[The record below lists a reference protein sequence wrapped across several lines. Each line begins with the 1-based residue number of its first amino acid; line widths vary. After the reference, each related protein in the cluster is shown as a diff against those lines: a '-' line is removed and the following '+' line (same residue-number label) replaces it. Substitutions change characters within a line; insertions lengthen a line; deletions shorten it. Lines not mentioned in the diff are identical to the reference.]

1 MDITGKLH
9 KVFAAVQVSEKFTK
23 REFVIELS
31 DNSQYPQYISLQL
44 TQDKVSLVDNFDE
57 GAELT
62 VSINLR
68 GRAWTNPKDGET
80 KYFNT
85 LEAWRIQS
93 ANGSSAPSNSR
104 PQPKTETETTRP
116 VVTDAS
122 KTEEVDDL
130 PF

>member
-9 KVFAAVQVSEKFTK
+9 KVFDAVQVSDKFTK

-31 DNSQYPQYISLQL
+31 DNSQYPQYVILQL
-44 TQDKVSLVDNFDE
+44 TQDRVSLVDNFNE

-62 VSINLR
+62 ISINLK

-80 KYFNT
+80 RYFNT

-93 ANGSSAPSNSR
+93 ANGSSTPATNR
-104 PQPKTETETTRP
+104 PPEKTETTRP
-116 VVTDAS
+116 AVVDAPKS
-122 KTEEVDDL
+122 DEVDDL

>member
-44 TQDKVSLVDNFDE
+44 TQDKVSLVDNFNE
-57 GAELT
+57 GTELT

-68 GRAWTNPKDGET
+68 GRAWTSPQGET

-104 PQPKTETETTRP
+104 PQPKTETETPRP
-116 VVTDAS
+116 AVVAPPTS
-122 KTEEVDDL
+122 EEVDDL

>member
-31 DNSQYPQYISLQL
+31 DNSQYPQLVILQL
-44 TQDKVSLVDNFDE
+44 TQDRVNLVDNFNE
-57 GAELT
+57 GEELI
-62 VSINLR
+62 VSINLK
-68 GRAWTNPKDGET
+68 GRAWTPKDGET

>member
-31 DNSQYPQYISLQL
+31 DNSQYPQYVILQL

-68 GRAWTNPKDGET
+68 VRAWTSHKDGET

-93 ANGSSAPSNSR
+93 ANG
-104 PQPKTETETTRP
+104 
-116 VVTDAS
+116 
-122 KTEEVDDL
+122 
-130 PF
+130 

>member
-1 MDITGKLH
+1 M
-9 KVFAAVQVSEKFTK
+9 
-23 REFVIELS
+23 
-31 DNSQYPQYISLQL
+31 
-44 TQDKVSLVDNFDE
+44 DNFDE
-57 GAELT
+57 GAELI

-116 VVTDAS
+116 AVVAPPTS
-122 KTEEVDDL
+122 EEVDDL

>member
-9 KVFAAVQVSEKFTK
+9 KVFDAQQVSEKFTK

-44 TQDKVSLVDNFDE
+44 TQDKVGLVDNIAE
-57 GAELT
+57 GTELV

-68 GRAWTNPKDGET
+68 GRAWTNPQGEV

-85 LEAWRIQS
+85 LEAWRIQV
-93 ANGSSAPSNSR
+93 ANGSATTTTNTNRETKVPPPPAR
-104 PQPKTETETTRP
+104 ETPKE
-116 VVTDAS
+116 S
-122 KTEEVDDL
+122 EVDDL